1 MGVVGVWMEF
11 KSTSHEELTKRVS
24 TDGKQRRLRQG
35 LGRREKK
42 RGRCP
47 GNQENQELQRGGG
60 EQLCQVMLVG
70 QLIR

>member
-47 GNQENQELQRGGG
+47 GNQELQGGG
-60 EQLCQVMLVG
+60 SEQLCQVMLVG